1 MKQIH
6 KQNNTLKLKS
16 SIYSPLFFQNPG
28 YENNN
33 TPLHLLVLECCRT
46 VYHLL
51 SRTDAIE
58 AIKRI
63 SAFIEEVGLDAAN
76 AMALVVNDN
85 GQIPLQ
91 LLIAESLDKQN
102 KRLSIEKYNAMFIKL
117 FRLMNRKTYTP
128 ITESLS
134 LQAVFDNA
142 NTTKQLSD
150 QLRRNLILGTYITN
164 LARSKI
170 TDSCTHPQFNDYPV
184 QKQRDTTYK
193 LTTIRD
199 KMTYARKL
207 DVDPVDFRNAIAI
220 NNGIGNCMEFSI
232 FAFAEMRRLKFGI
245 RSEIIYIE
253 NGNHVFLVLD
263 RHKNSDLENPASWGY
278 NAVICD
284 AWGGEVYPAEDLLQ
298 HFATLGSYI
307 IHEESKQIN
316 SITSFNARY
325 HKIAVEIELP
335 ASYINKRKRVNLQK
349 ACSEGG
355 FIYDLAS
362 SRDKAKESE
371 EIAEQVSIRP
381 PC

>member
-1 MKQIH
+1 MKYTH
-6 KQNNTLKLKS
+6 KQNNTQKLKS

-46 VYHLL
+46 VYHFL
-51 SRTDAIE
+51 SRNDVIE

-63 SAFIEEVGLDAAN
+63 SAFVEEVGLDAAN
-76 AMALVVNDN
+76 AMALVVNDA
-85 GQIPLQ
+85 GQTPLQ
-91 LLIAESLDKQN
+91 LLIDESLDTKN
-102 KRLSIEKYNAMFIKL
+102 TRLTIEKHNAMFIKL

-128 ITESLS
+128 IIEPLS

-142 NTTKQLSD
+142 STTKRLNEQL
-150 QLRRNLILGTYITN
+150 QRNLLLGTYITN

-170 TDSCTHPQFNDYPV
+170 TDSCTHPQFNDYSV

-199 KMTYARKL
+199 KMIFARKL
-207 DVDPVDFRNAIAI
+207 DVDPVEFRNEIAI

-232 FAFAEMRRLKFGI
+232 FAFAEMRRLQFGI
-245 RSEIIYIE
+245 RSEIIYIK

-263 RHKNSDLENPASWGY
+263 RHKDSELQNPATWGY

-284 AWGGEVYPAEDLLQ
+284 AWAGQVYPAEDLLQ
-298 HFATLGSYI
+298 HFATLSSYI

-316 SITSFNARY
+316 SITSFNARF
-325 HKIAVEIELP
+325 HQIAVEIELP
-335 ASYINKRKRVNLQK
+335 ASYINKRKRMNLKK

-355 FIYDLAS
+355 FIYELAI

-371 EIAEQVSIRP
+371 EIADHVSIRP